1 MPTAANEQF
10 DYVRIDTGGGV
21 FTNRDLEARSIT
33 GTSFSVIEG
42 TDDFLY
48 LGDDA
53 KFDMAVFDIDTPG
66 SYTAPL
72 KYEYFNGSTF
82 KEFIPDT
89 QEFNLDD
96 NDDGTYS
103 GEAYGF
109 AGDGVEIFPVRVLS
123 DWAKT
128 TVDEGQSA
136 YWIRISAPN
145 GITTGATVKNIRKRP
160 VEAYCTTQEVFELL
174 QLANVTGTTDF
185 TTATIPTKATV
196 ETYIHG
202 AQAQLDYQTRKSWR
216 MNYVADE
223 KHDFNIFGFR
233 PDRPDPYKILELAVW
248 DGSEFDVRSKGRDKD
263 YFLVR
268 DTGMIHF
275 SRYFFLPA
283 RFRGF
288 NTPTFRFGGGEFI
301 MPIKIKYLY
310 GRNIGTDV
318 REGPFVTEVTKKL
331 AAIEILKNSDFGNLA
346 VSGMDRVP
354 LQQKLQLFQVEV
366 SEGIESLK
374 RVEIF

>member
-1 MPTAANEQF
+1 MPTTANQQF
-10 DYVRIDTGGGV
+10 DYIRIDTGGGV

-33 GTSFSVIEG
+33 GTSFSVLEG

-53 KFDMAVFDIDTPG
+53 KFDMAVFDLDDVGNFT
-66 SYTAPL
+66 SPL
-72 KYEYFNGSTF
+72 KWEYYNGSSF
-82 KEFIPDT
+82 AEFIPYS
-89 QEFNLDD
+89 QEYDLNE
-96 NDDGTYS
+96 NDDGTYTGS
-103 GEAYGF
+103 AYEF
-109 AGDGVEIFPVRVLS
+109 DKDGVEIFPMGVMS

-128 TVDEGQSA
+128 TVDEGLSA

-145 GITTGATVKNIRKRP
+145 GITTAATVKNIRKRP

-174 QLANVTGTTDF
+174 QLANVTNTTDF
-185 TTATIPTKATV
+185 TTATIPTKSVV
-196 ETYIHG
+196 ETYIHA
-202 AQAQLDYQTRKSWR
+202 AQSHIEYQTRKSWR
-216 MNYVADE
+216 LNYVADE
-223 KHDFNIFGFR
+223 KHDFNIFGFKT
-233 PDRPDPYKILELAVW
+233 DKQDAYKILELAVW
-248 DGSEFDVRSKGRDKD
+248 DGSQFDVRTQGRQKD

-301 MPIKIKYLY
+301 TPVRIKYLY
-310 GRNIGTDV
+310 GRNIQTDH
-318 REGPFVTEVTKKL
+318 REGGFVHELSKKIAASEV
-331 AAIEILKNSDFGNLA
+331 IKNSDFGNLV

-354 LQQKLQLFQVEV
+354 LQQKLQLWATEIV
-366 SEGIESLK
+366 EGIESLK
-374 RVEIF
+374 AVEIF

>member
-1 MPTAANEQF
+1 MPTTANEQF
-10 DYVRIDTGGGV
+10 DYIRIDTGGGV

-33 GTSFSVIEG
+33 GTSFSVLEG

-48 LGDDA
+48 LGDDD
-53 KFDMAVFDIDTPG
+53 KFDMAIFDIDTVG
-66 SYTAPL
+66 SFTAPL
-72 KYEYFNGSTF
+72 KYEYYNGSSF
-82 KEFIPDT
+82 AEFIPDT
-89 QEFNLDD
+89 QEFNMDQA
-96 NDDGTYS
+96 DDGTYT

-109 AGDGVEIFPVRVLS
+109 AGDGVEIFPMRVIS

-145 GITTGATVKNIRKRP
+145 GITTAATVKNIRKRP

-174 QLANVTGTTDF
+174 QLANVTNTTDF
-185 TTATIPTKATV
+185 TTATIPTKITV
-196 ETYIHG
+196 EAYIAG
-202 AQAQLDYQTRKSWR
+202 AQSQLDYQTRKSWR

-223 KHDFNIFGFR
+223 KHDFNIFGFK
-233 PDRPDPYKILELAVW
+233 PDRRDVYKILDLAVW
-248 DGSEFDVRSKGRDKD
+248 DGSQFDSRTQGRQKD

-268 DTGMIHF
+268 DTGMVHF

-301 MPIKIKYLY
+301 TPVRIKYLY
-310 GRNIGTDV
+310 GRNLATDV
-318 REGPFVTEVTKKL
+318 REGGFVTELAKKM
-331 AAIEILKNSDFGNLA
+331 AAIEILKNSDFGNLT

-354 LQQKLQLFQVEV
+354 LQQKIQLFTTEII
-366 SEGIESLK
+366 EGIESLK
-374 RVEIF
+374 GVEIF

>member
-1 MPTAANEQF
+1 MPTTANEQF
-10 DYVRIDTGGGV
+10 DYVEFYDGAS
-21 FTNRDLEARSIT
+21 FTDRTLEARSIT
-33 GTSFSVIEG
+33 GTSFTAMADTNDI
-42 TDDFLY
+42 LY

-53 KFDMAVFDIDTPG
+53 KFDMAIFDIDTAG

-72 KYEYFNGSTF
+72 KYEYYNGSTWV
-82 KEFIPDT
+82 EFIPDT
-89 QEFNLDD
+89 QEYNMDQA
-96 NDDGTYS
+96 DDGTYT

-109 AGDGVEIFPVRVLS
+109 AGDGVEIFPMRVIS

-145 GITTGATVKNIRKRP
+145 GITTAATVKNIRKRP
-160 VEAYCTTQEVFELL
+160 VEAYCTTKEVFELL

-196 ETYIHG
+196 ETYIAA
-202 AQAQLDYQTRKSWR
+202 AQAQIDYQTRKSWR
-216 MNYVADE
+216 LNYVADE
-223 KHDFNIFGFR
+223 KHDFNIFGFK
-233 PDRPDPYKILELAVW
+233 PDRGDPYKILDLAVW
-248 DGSEFDVRSKGRDKD
+248 DGSEFDSRSQGRDKD

-301 MPIKIKYLY
+301 MPVRIKYLY
-310 GRNIGTDV
+310 GRNIGTDA
-318 REGPFVTEVTKKL
+318 REAGFVTEIAKKM
-331 AAIEILKNSDFGNLA
+331 AASEIIQNSDFGNLV

-354 LQQKLQLFQVEV
+354 LQQKLQMWTVEIA
-366 SEGIESLK
+366 EGIESLK

>member
-1 MPTAANEQF
+1 
-10 DYVRIDTGGGV
+10 
-21 FTNRDLEARSIT
+21 
-33 GTSFSVIEG
+33 
-42 TDDFLY
+42 
-48 LGDDA
+48 
-53 KFDMAVFDIDTPG
+53 
-66 SYTAPL
+66 
-72 KYEYFNGSTF
+72 
-82 KEFIPDT
+82 
-89 QEFNLDD
+89 
-96 NDDGTYS
+96 
-103 GEAYGF
+103 
-109 AGDGVEIFPVRVLS
+109 
-123 DWAKT
+123 
-128 TVDEGQSA
+128 
-136 YWIRISAPN
+136 
-145 GITTGATVKNIRKRP
+145 
-160 VEAYCTTQEVFELL
+160 
-174 QLANVTGTTDF
+174 
-185 TTATIPTKATV
+185 
-196 ETYIHG
+196 
-202 AQAQLDYQTRKSWR
+202 

-318 REGPFVTEVTKKL
+318 REGPFVTEITKKL

>member
-1 MPTAANEQF
+1 MPTTANEQF
-10 DYVRIDTGGGV
+10 DYIRIDTGGGV

-33 GTSFSVIEG
+33 GTSFSVLEG

-53 KFDMAVFDIDTPG
+53 KFDMVIFDIDTGG
-66 SYTAPL
+66 SFTTPL
-72 KYEYFNGSTF
+72 KYEYYNGSSF
-82 KEFIPDT
+82 AEFIPDT
-89 QEFNLDD
+89 QEFNMDQA
-96 NDDGTYS
+96 DDGTYT

-109 AGDGVEIFPVRVLS
+109 AGDGVEIFPMRVIS

-145 GITTGATVKNIRKRP
+145 GITTAATVKNIRKRP

-174 QLANVTGTTDF
+174 QLANVTNTTDF
-185 TTATIPTKATV
+185 TTATIPTKITV
-196 ETYIHG
+196 EAYIAG
-202 AQAQLDYQTRKSWR
+202 AQSQLDYQTRKSWR

-223 KHDFNIFGFR
+223 KHDFNIFGFK
-233 PDRPDPYKILELAVW
+233 PDRRDVYKILDLAVW
-248 DGSEFDVRSKGRDKD
+248 DGSQFDSRTQGRQKD

-268 DTGMIHF
+268 DTGMVHF

-301 MPIKIKYLY
+301 TPVRIKYLY
-310 GRNIGTDV
+310 GRNLATDV
-318 REGPFVTEVTKKL
+318 REGGFVTELAKKM
-331 AAIEILKNSDFGNLA
+331 AAIEILKNSDFGNLT

-354 LQQKLQLFQVEV
+354 LQQKIQLFTTEII
-366 SEGIESLK
+366 EGIESLK
-374 RVEIF
+374 GVEIF

>member
-1 MPTAANEQF
+1 MPTTANEQF
-10 DYVRIDTGGGV
+10 DYIRIDTGGGV

-33 GTSFSVIEG
+33 GTSFSVLEG

-48 LGDDA
+48 LGDDD
-53 KFDMAVFDIDTPG
+53 KFDMAIFDIDTVG
-66 SYTAPL
+66 SFTAPL
-72 KYEYFNGSTF
+72 KYEYYNGSSF
-82 KEFIPDT
+82 AEFIPDT
-89 QEFNLDD
+89 QEFNMDQA
-96 NDDGTYS
+96 DDGTYT

-109 AGDGVEIFPVRVLS
+109 AGDGVEIFPMRVIS

-145 GITTGATVKNIRKRP
+145 GITTAATVKNIRKRP

-174 QLANVTGTTDF
+174 QLANVTNTTDF
-185 TTATIPTKATV
+185 TTATIPTKTTV
-196 ETYIHG
+196 EAYIAG
-202 AQAQLDYQTRKSWR
+202 AQSQLDYQTRKSWR

-223 KHDFNIFGFR
+223 KHDFNIFGFK
-233 PDRPDPYKILELAVW
+233 PDRRDVYKILDLAVW
-248 DGSEFDVRSKGRDKD
+248 DGSEFDSRSQGRDKD
-263 YFLVR
+263 YFLTR

-301 MPIKIKYLY
+301 MPVRIKYLY
-310 GRNIGTDV
+310 GRNLATDV
-318 REGPFVTEVTKKL
+318 REGGFVTELTKKM
-331 AAIEILKNSDFGNLA
+331 AAIEILKNSDFGNLT

-354 LQQKLQLFQVEV
+354 LQQKIQLFTTEII
-366 SEGIESLK
+366 EGIESLK
-374 RVEIF
+374 GVEIF